1 MEEEMLF
8 EGCRRRL
15 RLQTAVSGDAG
26 TEQILPLVFPAMR
39 NILALRFFFSSRG
52 ETIHELVDWLYR
64 VDGEEE
70 VGKWLN

>member
-1 MEEEMLF
+1 
-8 EGCRRRL
+8 
-15 RLQTAVSGDAG
+15 
-26 TEQILPLVFPAMR
+26 MR
-39 NILALRFFFSSRG
+39 YIIALRFFFSSHG